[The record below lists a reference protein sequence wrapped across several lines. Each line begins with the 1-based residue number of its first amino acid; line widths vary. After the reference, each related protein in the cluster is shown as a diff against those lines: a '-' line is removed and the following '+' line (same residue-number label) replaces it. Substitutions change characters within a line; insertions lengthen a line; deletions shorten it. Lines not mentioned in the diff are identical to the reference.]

1 MARSAPAIVI
11 LGQGSLATAR
21 KLQQLYPDALIH
33 GLAERVEGADRPYQE
48 FGATLRQLYQQ
59 DTPIIALCA
68 AGIVIRTLAPL
79 LLEKGAEPPVL
90 AVAEDGSAVV
100 PLLGGLGGVNVMA
113 REIAA
118 GLGVAAAITT
128 SGELRFGTCLLNP
141 PSGYALG
148 DLELGKRFVSDLLGG
163 ESVRIEGAA
172 PWLAEARLPQD
183 QQARLTI
190 RVGSAEREPA
200 ANELLIYP
208 RSVLIA
214 CNGKITGA
222 DALRDALHQKKI
234 AVQSVACLL
243 AADCDMASPVLRKAA
258 AELGV
263 PLRFAPTA
271 SSVAELAQQAVP
283 QLLPPLSLGEDI
295 AIAVASQPLDPQQIG
310 RPRGR
315 LAVIGLG
322 PGAAELMVPAVKAE
336 LARAND
342 ILGYETYVR
351 MAGPFRADQVMHCTD
366 NREEMQRARHAFE
379 LAAQGR
385 SVVVVSSGDP
395 GVFAMAAAVLEAL
408 HESSEPSWHQV
419 ELEIL
424 PGVSASL
431 ATAAQAG
438 APLGHDFCVLSL
450 SDNLKPWA
458 IIEKRL
464 DLASQADLALAFYN
478 PISRS
483 RPWQLGRA
491 LEIVRQH
498 RIADTPVVLGRDIGR
513 PGQTLRVTTLGA
525 LTPEQVDMRTMVLV
539 GSSTTCVFPRAG
551 GGSGCIRRG
560 GIRSAGLGAGFCRS
574 EACPRWRW

>member
-1 MARSAPAIVI
+1 MTRPAPAIVI
-11 LGQGSLATAR
+11 LGNGSLATAR
-21 KLQQLYPDALIH
+21 KIQQVYPGALIH
-33 GLAERVEGADRPYQE
+33 GLAERVDGADRVYHE
-48 FGATLRQLYQQ
+48 FGATLRELYQQ

-100 PLLGGLGGVNVMA
+100 PLLGGLGGVNVLA
-113 REIAA
+113 REIA
-118 GLGVAAAITT
+118 VALDVAPAITT

-141 PSGYALG
+141 PSGYVLG
-148 DLELGKRFVSDLLGG
+148 DLELGKRFVSDLLAG
-163 ESVRIEGAA
+163 ETLRIEGSA
-172 PWLAEARLPQD
+172 PWLGQAQLPENP
-183 QQARLTI
+183 QARLAVH
-190 RVGSAEREPA
+190 VGHAERTPA

-208 RSVLIA
+208 RNVLVA
-214 CNGKITGA
+214 VSA
-222 DALRDALHQKKI
+222 DVGNLPSAVREVLHQAKI

-243 AADCDMASPVLRKAA
+243 AADGDMASAALREAA
-258 AELGV
+258 LELGV
-263 PLRFAPTA
+263 PLRFANDVG
-271 SSVAELAQQAVP
+271 SVSELARTAIDQPVSNFGDEQVAVV
-283 QLLPPLSLGEDI
+283 
-295 AIAVASQPLDPQQIG
+295 VAAQPLDPMSIG
-310 RPRGR
+310 RSRGR

-342 ILGYETYVR
+342 VLGYETYVR

-408 HESSEPSWHQV
+408 HESSDAAWHNV
-419 ELEIL
+419 DLEIL

-450 SDNLKPWA
+450 SDNLKPWG

-464 DLASQADLALAFYN
+464 DLAAQADLALAFYN

-483 RPWQLGRA
+483 RPWQLGQA
-491 LEIVRQH
+491 LEIVARH
-498 RIADTPVVLGRDIGR
+498 RTPDTPVVLGRDIGR
-513 PGQTLRVTTLGA
+513 PGQTLRVTTLGL
-525 LTPEQVDMRTMVLV
+525 LTPDQVDMRTMVLV
-539 GSSTTCVFPRAG
+539 GSSTTRVIPRPDG
-551 GGSGCIRRG
+551 RVWVYTP
-560 GIRSAGLGAGFCRS
+560 RSYGDKLV
-574 EACPRWRW
+574 PVQ

>member
-1 MARSAPAIVI
+1 MTPAIVI

-21 KLQQLYPDALIH
+21 SIQQVYPGALIH
-33 GLAERVEGADRPYQE
+33 GLAGRVEGADQAYSE
-48 FGATLRQLYQQ
+48 FGATVRQLYQQ
-59 DTPIIALCA
+59 GTPIIALCA
-68 AGIVIRTLAPL
+68 AGIVIRTLAAL
-79 LLEKGAEPPVL
+79 LLEKGEEPAVL

-100 PLLGGLGGVNVMA
+100 PLLGGLGGVNIMA

-118 GLGVAAAITT
+118 ALGVAAAITT

-141 PSGYALG
+141 PQGYQLA
-148 DLELGKRFVSDLLGG
+148 DLELGKRFVSDLLAG
-163 ESVRIEGAA
+163 EQVRIEGAA
-172 PWLAEARLPQD
+172 PWLEQANLPQD
-183 QQARLTI
+183 QQARLSI
-190 RVGSAEREPA
+190 HVGSAERVPA

-208 RSVLIA
+208 KNTWVTCRPGVGLA
-214 CNGKITGA
+214 A
-222 DALRDALHQKKI
+222 RVRQALQQDGI
-234 AVQSVACLL
+234 AVQSLACLL
-243 AADCDMASPVLRKAA
+243 ADDADMASGELHEAA
-258 AELGV
+258 LELGV
-263 PLRFAPTA
+263 PLRFTA
-271 SSVAELAQQAVP
+271 LAAGPDIVIHSAAGPVELAQ
-283 QLLPPLSLGEDI
+283 L
-295 AIAVASQPLDPQQIG
+295 G

-336 LARAND
+336 LARCSD
-342 ILGYETYVR
+342 VLGYETYVR
-351 MAGPFRADQVMHCTD
+351 MAGPFRADQVQHCTD

-408 HESSEPSWHQV
+408 HESSDPAWQRV

-438 APLGHDFCVLSL
+438 APLGHDFCVMSL
-450 SDNLKPWA
+450 SDNLKPWS

-464 DLASQADLALAFYN
+464 DLACQADLALAFYN

-491 LEIVRQH
+491 LEIVAQH
-498 RIADTPVVLGRDIGR
+498 RLAATPVVLGRDIGR
-513 PGQTLRVTTLGA
+513 PGQTLRTSTLGQ
-525 LTPEQVDMRTMVLV
+525 LTPDQVDMRTMVLI
-539 GSSTTCVFPRAG
+539 GSSTTCAFPRVG
-551 GGSGCIRRG
+551 GG
-560 GIRSAGLGAGFCRS
+560 
-574 EACPRWRW
+574 EWVYTPRWYGEKPAS

>member
-1 MARSAPAIVI
+1 MTPAIVI

-21 KLQQLYPDALIH
+21 KLQQVYPGALIH
-33 GLAERVEGADRPYQE
+33 GLATRVEGADRTYSE

-59 DTPIIALCA
+59 GTPLIALCA

-79 LLEKGAEPPVL
+79 LLEKGEEPAVL

-100 PLLGGLGGVNVMA
+100 PLLGGLGGVNLMA
-113 REIAA
+113 RDIGAA
-118 GLGVAAAITT
+118 LGVSAAITT

-141 PSGYALG
+141 PAGYQLA
-148 DLELGKRFVSDLLGG
+148 DIELGKRFVSDLLAG
-163 ESVRIEGAA
+163 ESVRIEGTA
-172 PWLAEARLPQD
+172 PWLEEANLPQD
-183 QQARLTI
+183 QQARLAI
-190 RVGSAEREPA
+190 HVGSAERTPT

-208 RSVLIA
+208 QNVYVTCRP
-214 CNGKITGA
+214 GA
-222 DALRDALHQKKI
+222 QLAERVRTALQEAGV
-234 AVQSVACLL
+234 AVQSLACLL
-243 AADCDMASPVLRKAA
+243 ASDLQMADASLHEAA
-258 AELGV
+258 SALGV
-263 PLRFAPTA
+263 PLRFAALTPVADISIT
-271 SSVAELAQQAVP
+271 VAE
-283 QLLPPLSLGEDI
+283 
-295 AIAVASQPLDPQQIG
+295 QPLDLSQVG

-336 LARAND
+336 LARCTD
-342 ILGYETYVR
+342 VLGYETYVR
-351 MAGPFRADQVMHCTD
+351 MAGPFRDDQVQHCTD

-395 GVFAMAAAVLEAL
+395 GVFAMAAAVIEAL
-408 HESSEPSWHQV
+408 HESSEPAWHQV
-419 ELEIL
+419 DLEIL

-438 APLGHDFCVLSL
+438 APLGHDFCVMSL
-450 SDNLKPWA
+450 SDNLKPWS

-491 LEIVRQH
+491 LEIVALH
-498 RIADTPVVLGRDIGR
+498 RTPQTPVVLGRDIGR
-513 PGQTLRVTTLGA
+513 PGQTLRVTTLGQ
-525 LTPEQVDMRTMVLV
+525 LTPEQVDMRTMVLI

-551 GGSGCIRRG
+551 GG
-560 GIRSAGLGAGFCRS
+560 
-574 EACPRWRW
+574 EWVYTPRWYGNKPNS

>member
-1 MARSAPAIVI
+1 MCPAIVI

-21 KLQQLYPDALIH
+21 KIQQVYPGALIH
-33 GLAERVEGADRPYQE
+33 GLAGRVEGADHTYSE

-59 DTPIIALCA
+59 GTPLIALCA

-79 LLEKGAEPPVL
+79 LLEKGEEPAVL

-113 REIAA
+113 RDIAA
-118 GLGVAAAITT
+118 ALGVAAAITT

-141 PSGYALG
+141 PAGYQLA
-148 DLELGKRFVSDLLGG
+148 DLELGKRFVSDLLAG

-172 PWLAEARLPQD
+172 PWLDQANLPQD
-183 QQARLTI
+183 QHARLAI
-190 RVGSAEREPA
+190 HVGSAARVPA
-200 ANELLIYP
+200 DNELLIYP
-208 RSVLIA
+208 KTV
-214 CNGKITGA
+214 CVTCKPGA
-222 DALRDALHQKKI
+222 QLAERVRAALHHAGI
-234 AVQSVACLL
+234 AVQSLACLL
-243 AADCDMASPVLRKAA
+243 ASATQMADASLPDAA
-258 AELGV
+258 LELGV
-263 PLRFAPTA
+263 PLRFADVEQDA
-271 SSVAELAQQAVP
+271 DIVISVAE
-283 QLLPPLSLGEDI
+283 
-295 AIAVASQPLDPQQIG
+295 QPLDLSLVG

-336 LARAND
+336 LARCTD
-342 ILGYETYVR
+342 VLGYETYVR
-351 MAGPFRADQVMHCTD
+351 MAGPFRNDQVQHCTD

-395 GVFAMAAAVLEAL
+395 GVFAMAAAVIEAL
-408 HESSEPSWHQV
+408 HESSDPAWHQV
-419 ELEIL
+419 DLEIL

-438 APLGHDFCVLSL
+438 APLGHDFCVMSL
-450 SDNLKPWA
+450 SDNLKPWS

-491 LEIVRQH
+491 LEIVALH
-498 RIADTPVVLGRDIGR
+498 RTPQTPVVLGRDIGR
-513 PGQTLRVTTLGA
+513 PGQTLRVTTLGQ
-525 LTPEQVDMRTMVLV
+525 LTPEQVDMRTMVLI
-539 GSSTTCVFPRAG
+539 GSSTTCVFARAG
-551 GGSGCIRRG
+551 GG
-560 GIRSAGLGAGFCRS
+560 
-574 EACPRWRW
+574 EWVYTPRWYGEKPAG

>member
-1 MARSAPAIVI
+1 MSPAIVI

-21 KLQQLYPDALIH
+21 KIQQVYPGALIH
-33 GLAERVEGADRPYQE
+33 GLAGRVEGADQTYSE
-48 FGATLRQLYQQ
+48 FGATLRQLYQHG
-59 DTPIIALCA
+59 TPLIALCA

-79 LLEKGAEPPVL
+79 LLEKGEEPAVL

-113 REIAA
+113 RDIAA
-118 GLGVAAAITT
+118 ALDVAAAITT

-141 PSGYALG
+141 PKGYELA
-148 DLELGKRFVSDLLGG
+148 DLELGKRFVSDLLAG

-172 PWLAEARLPQD
+172 PWLDQANLPQD
-183 QQARLTI
+183 QQARLAI
-190 RVGSAEREPA
+190 HVGSAERVPA

-208 RSVLIA
+208 KNVSVT
-214 CNGKITGA
+214 CQPGA
-222 DALRDALHQKKI
+222 QLAQRVRTALHEAGI
-234 AVQSVACLL
+234 AVQSLACLL
-243 AADCDMASPVLRKAA
+243 ASDTQMAEASLHEAA
-258 AELGV
+258 LELGV
-263 PLRFAPTA
+263 PLRFVSA
-271 SSVAELAQQAVP
+271 SQEADIVIDVAE
-283 QLLPPLSLGEDI
+283 
-295 AIAVASQPLDPQQIG
+295 QPLDLSRVG
-310 RPRGR
+310 RLRGR

-336 LARAND
+336 LARCTD
-342 ILGYETYVR
+342 VLGYETYVR
-351 MAGPFRADQVMHCTD
+351 MAGPFRDDQVQHCTD

-395 GVFAMAAAVLEAL
+395 GVFAMAAAVIEAL
-408 HESSEPSWHQV
+408 HASSDPAWHQV
-419 ELEIL
+419 DLQIL

-438 APLGHDFCVLSL
+438 APLGHDFCVMSL
-450 SDNLKPWA
+450 SDNLKPWS

-491 LEIVRQH
+491 LEIVARH
-498 RIADTPVVLGRDIGR
+498 RTPQTPVVLGRDIGR
-513 PGQTLRVTTLGA
+513 PGQTLRVTTLGQ
-525 LTPEQVDMRTMVLV
+525 LTPEQVDMRTMVLI
-539 GSSTTCVFPRAG
+539 GSSTTCTFPRAG
-551 GGSGCIRRG
+551 GG
-560 GIRSAGLGAGFCRS
+560 
-574 EACPRWRW
+574 EWVYTPRWYGEKPAS

>member
-1 MARSAPAIVI
+1 MTRPVPAIVI
-11 LGQGSLATAR
+11 LGNGSLATAR
-21 KLQQLYPDALIH
+21 KIQQVYPGALIH
-33 GLAERVEGADRPYQE
+33 GLAERVESADRVYHE
-48 FGATLRQLYQQ
+48 FGATLRELYQQ
-59 DTPIIALCA
+59 NTPIIALCA

-113 REIAA
+113 REMAA
-118 GLGVAAAITT
+118 ALDVAAAITT

-148 DLELGKRFVSDLLGG
+148 DLELGKRFVSDLLAG
-163 ESVRIEGAA
+163 ETVRIEGSA
-172 PWLAEARLPQD
+172 PWLAQAQLPEDPKARL
-183 QQARLTI
+183 AVH
-190 RVGSAEREPA
+190 VGHAERSPV

-208 RSVLIA
+208 RNVLVA
-214 CNGKITGA
+214 VSASTAGLPSA
-222 DALRDALHQKKI
+222 VREALHQAKI

-243 AADCDMASPVLRKAA
+243 AADSDMSSAALREAA
-258 AELGV
+258 LELGV
-263 PLRFAPTA
+263 PLRFGNDVGAV
-271 SSVAELAQQAVP
+271 SELARNALGQSVKIFGDE
-283 QLLPPLSLGEDI
+283 SL
-295 AIAVASQPLDPQQIG
+295 AIAVAEQPLDPLSIG

-342 ILGYETYVR
+342 VLGYETYVR
-351 MAGPFRADQVMHCTD
+351 MAGPFRADQIMHCTD

-408 HESSEPSWHQV
+408 HESSDAAWHNV
-419 ELEIL
+419 DLEIL

-450 SDNLKPWA
+450 SDNLKPWE

-491 LEIVRQH
+491 LEIVARYRTPQ
-498 RIADTPVVLGRDIGR
+498 TPVVLGRDIGR
-513 PGQTLRVTTLGA
+513 PGQTLRVTTLGQ
-525 LTPEQVDMRTMVLV
+525 LTPDQVDMRTMVLV
-539 GSSTTCVFPRAG
+539 GSSTTCVFSRVG
-551 GGSGCIRRG
+551 GGDWVYT
-560 GIRSAGLGAGFCRS
+560 
-574 EACPRWRW
+574 PRWYAEKPAT

>member
-1 MARSAPAIVI
+1 MTPAIVI
-11 LGQGSLATAR
+11 LGQGSLTTAR
-21 KLQQLYPDALIH
+21 KLQQVYPGALIH
-33 GLAERVEGADRPYQE
+33 GLATRVEGADRTYSE

-59 DTPIIALCA
+59 GTPLIALCA

-79 LLEKGAEPPVL
+79 LLEKGEEPAVL

-100 PLLGGLGGVNVMA
+100 PLLGGLGGVNLMA
-113 REIAA
+113 RDIGAA
-118 GLGVAAAITT
+118 LGVSAAITT

-141 PSGYALG
+141 PAGYQLA
-148 DLELGKRFVSDLLGG
+148 DIELGKRFVSDLLAG
-163 ESVRIEGAA
+163 ESVRIEGTA
-172 PWLAEARLPQD
+172 PWLEEANLPQD
-183 QQARLTI
+183 QQARLAI
-190 RVGSAEREPA
+190 HVGSAERTPT

-208 RSVLIA
+208 QNVYVTCRP
-214 CNGKITGA
+214 GA
-222 DALRDALHQKKI
+222 QLAERVRTALQEAGV
-234 AVQSVACLL
+234 AVQSLACLL
-243 AADCDMASPVLRKAA
+243 ASDLQMADASLHEAA
-258 AELGV
+258 SALGV
-263 PLRFAPTA
+263 PLRFAALTPVADISIT
-271 SSVAELAQQAVP
+271 VAE
-283 QLLPPLSLGEDI
+283 
-295 AIAVASQPLDPQQIG
+295 QPLDLSQVG

-336 LARAND
+336 LARCTD
-342 ILGYETYVR
+342 VLGYETYVR
-351 MAGPFRADQVMHCTD
+351 MAGPFRDDQVQHCTD

-395 GVFAMAAAVLEAL
+395 GVFAMAAAVIEAL
-408 HESSEPSWHQV
+408 HESSEPAWHQV
-419 ELEIL
+419 DLEIL

-438 APLGHDFCVLSL
+438 APLGHDFCVMSL
-450 SDNLKPWA
+450 SDNLKPWS

-491 LEIVRQH
+491 LEIVALH
-498 RIADTPVVLGRDIGR
+498 RTPQTPVVLGRDIGR
-513 PGQTLRVTTLGA
+513 PGQTLRVTTLGQ
-525 LTPEQVDMRTMVLV
+525 LTPEQVDMRTMVLI

-551 GGSGCIRRG
+551 GG
-560 GIRSAGLGAGFCRS
+560 
-574 EACPRWRW
+574 EWVYTPRWYGNKPNS

>member
-1 MARSAPAIVI
+1 MSRPVPAIVI
-11 LGQGSLATAR
+11 LGNGSLATAR
-21 KLQQLYPDALIH
+21 KIAQVYPGALIH
-33 GLAERVEGADRPYQE
+33 GLAERVEGADRVYHE
-48 FGATLRQLYQQ
+48 FGATLREFYQQ
-59 DTPIIALCA
+59 DIPIIALCA

-118 GLGVAAAITT
+118 GLDVSAAITT

-141 PSGYALG
+141 PSGYTLG
-148 DLELGKRFVSDLLGG
+148 DLELGKRFVSDLLAGQP
-163 ESVRIEGAA
+163 VRIEGAA
-172 PWLAEARLPQD
+172 PWLAQAQLPEDPEAALS
-183 QQARLTI
+183 I
-190 RVGSAEREPA
+190 HIGSAERAPA
-200 ANELLIYP
+200 ANELMIYP
-208 RSVLIA
+208 RSVLVA
-214 CNGKITGA
+214 VSGEITQVPSA
-222 DALRDALHQKKI
+222 IRTALRQANI
-234 AVQSVACLL
+234 AVQSLACLL
-243 AADCDMASPVLRKAA
+243 ASEQQMANPALREAA
-258 AELGV
+258 LELGV
-263 PLRFAPTA
+263 SLRFA
-271 SSVAELAQQAVP
+271 SVGGDANELARHALPDAAIVSQGNGLAVA
-283 QLLPPLSLGEDI
+283 L
-295 AIAVASQPLDPQQIG
+295 ASQPLDVAQIG
-310 RPRGR
+310 RARGR

-342 ILGYETYVR
+342 VLGYETYVR
-351 MAGPFRADQVMHCTD
+351 MAGPFRDDQVLHCTD

-408 HESSEPSWHQV
+408 HESSEPSWHSV
-419 ELEIL
+419 DLEIL

-438 APLGHDFCVLSL
+438 APLGHDFCVMSL

-491 LEIVRQH
+491 LEIVAQH
-498 RIADTPVVLGRDIGR
+498 RTAETPVVLGRDIGR
-513 PGQTLRVTTLGA
+513 PGQTLRVITLGQ
-525 LTPEQVDMRTMVLV
+525 LTPDQVDMRTMVLI
-539 GSSTTCVFPRAG
+539 GSSTTCTFPRAEG
-551 GGSGCIRRG
+551 GQWVYT
-560 GIRSAGLGAGFCRS
+560 
-574 EACPRWRW
+574 PRWYGDKPAG

>member
-1 MARSAPAIVI
+1 MSRPAPAIVI
-11 LGQGSLATAR
+11 LGNGSLATAR
-21 KLQQLYPDALIH
+21 RIQHLYPQALIY
-33 GLAERVEGADRPYQE
+33 GLAGRVEAPDCTYSD
-48 FGATLRQLYQQ
+48 FGATLRQLYQH

-79 LLEKGAEPPVL
+79 LMEKGAEPPVL
-90 AVAEDGSAVV
+90 AVAEDASAVV
-100 PLLGGLGGVNVMA
+100 PLLGGLGGVNDMA
-113 REIAA
+113 RAIAA
-118 GLGVAAAITT
+118 SLQVAAAITT

-148 DLELGKRFVSDLLGG
+148 DLETGKRFVSDLLAG
-163 ESVRIEGAA
+163 ESVRIEGDA
-172 PWLAEARLPQD
+172 PWLAGAQLPENP
-183 QQARLTI
+183 QARLAI
-190 RVGSAEREPA
+190 HVSSAEREPA

-208 RSVLIA
+208 RNVVARIA
-214 CNGKITGA
+214 AVVPAQAIREALHDMQLAWQSLACIVA
-222 DALRDALHQKKI
+222 DDAL
-234 AVQSVACLL
+234 
-243 AADCDMASPVLRKAA
+243 MASPQLHEAA

-263 PLRFAPTA
+263 PLRFVSAGEQVLPVVWHESGNGLLLGVAPA
-271 SSVAELAQQAVP
+271 
-283 QLLPPLSLGEDI
+283 
-295 AIAVASQPLDPQQIG
+295 PLDPQLIG

-342 ILGYETYVR
+342 VLGYETYVR
-351 MAGPFRADQVMHCTD
+351 MAGPFRDDQVLHCTD

-408 HESSEPSWHQV
+408 HESGDAQWHSV
-419 ELEIL
+419 DLEIL

-438 APLGHDFCVLSL
+438 APLGHDFCVMSL
-450 SDNLKPWA
+450 SDNLKPWS

-464 DLASQADLALAFYN
+464 DLAGEADLALAFYN

-483 RPWQLGRA
+483 RPWQLGVA
-491 LEIVRQH
+491 LEIVARH
-498 RIADTPVVLGRDIGR
+498 RSAETPVVLGRDIGR
-513 PGQTLRVTTLGA
+513 PGQTLRATTLGA
-525 LTPEQVDMRTMVLV
+525 LTPDQVDMRTMVLI
-539 GSSTTCVFPRAG
+539 GSSTTCTFPRADG
-551 GGSGCIRRG
+551 G
-560 GIRSAGLGAGFCRS
+560 
-574 EACPRWRW
+574 EWVYTPRWYGEKP

>member
-1 MARSAPAIVI
+1 MSASTFNGGSPKAPAIVI
-11 LGQGSLATAR
+11 LGKGALETAR
-21 KLQQLYPDALIH
+21 RIQRLYPDALIY
-33 GLAERVEGADRPYQE
+33 GLSERVEGADRSYNE

-118 GLGVAAAITT
+118 GLEVAPAITT

-148 DLELGKRFVSDLLGG
+148 DLELGKRFVSDLLAG

-172 PWLAEARLPQD
+172 PWLDQAQLPEDDGAQL
-183 QQARLTI
+183 AI
-190 RVGSAEREPA
+190 HVGNAEREPSPH
-200 ANELLIYP
+200 ELLIYP
-208 RSVLIA
+208 RNVLVAVDASVPELA
-214 CNGKITGA
+214 SA
-222 DALRDALHQKKI
+222 VRAALHDARI
-234 AVQSVACLL
+234 AIQSLACLVVSET
-243 AADCDMASPVLRKAA
+243 DMANPGLHAA
-258 AELGV
+258 AAQLNV
-263 PLRFAPTA
+263 PLRFVDA
-271 SSVAELAQQAVP
+271 SPDVAELAQRALP
-283 QLLPPLSLGEDI
+283 QLPPPIIDVAGI
-295 AIAVASQPLDPQQIG
+295 AIVVAPQPLDVDQIG
-310 RPRGR
+310 RGRGR

-322 PGAAELMVPAVKAE
+322 PGARDYMIPVVKAE
-336 LARAND
+336 LERAND
-342 ILGYETYVR
+342 VLGYETYVR
-351 MAGPFRADQVMHCTD
+351 MAGPFRPDQVLHCTD

-408 HESSEPSWHQV
+408 HESENATWHAV

-438 APLGHDFCVLSL
+438 APLGHDFCVMSL
-450 SDNLKPWA
+450 SDNLKPWD

-464 DLASQADLALAFYN
+464 DLACQADLALAFYN

-491 LEIVRQH
+491 LEIVRLH
-498 RIADTPVVLGRDIGR
+498 RKPETVVTLGRDIGR
-513 PGQTLRVTTLGA
+513 PGQSLRVLTLGE
-525 LTPEQVDMRTMVLV
+525 LNPEQVDMRTMVLI
-539 GSSTTCVFPRAG
+539 GSSLTCSFARADG
-551 GGSGCIRRG
+551 R
-560 GIRSAGLGAGFCRS
+560 AWVYT
-574 EACPRWRW
+574 PRWYGAKPTA

>member
-1 MARSAPAIVI
+1 MSRPAPAIVI
-11 LGQGSLATAR
+11 LGNGSLATAR
-21 KLQQLYPDALIH
+21 RIQRLYPQAVIH
-33 GLAERVEGADRPYQE
+33 GLVDRVDGADRTYSD
-48 FGATLRQLYQQ
+48 FGANLRQLYQQ

-90 AVAEDGSAVV
+90 AVAEDASAVV
-100 PLLGGLGGVNVMA
+100 PLLGGLGGVNDLA
-113 REIAA
+113 RTLAA
-118 GLGVAAAITT
+118 GLGVAPAITT

-148 DLELGKRFVSDLLGG
+148 DLELGKRFVSDLLAG
-163 ESVRIEGAA
+163 ESVRIEGEA
-172 PWLAEARLPQD
+172 PWLAQAQLPED
-183 QQARLTI
+183 QQARLAI
-190 RVGSAEREPA
+190 HVGHAEREPT

-208 RSVLIA
+208 RSVLLKVTQEVSA
-214 CNGKITGA
+214 QV
-222 DALRDALHQKKI
+222 LRNALHEAQL
-234 AVQSVACLL
+234 AWQSLACVVADERL
-243 AADCDMASPVLRKAA
+243 MASAGLREAA
-258 AELGV
+258 SELAV
-263 PLRFAPTA
+263 PLRFVSADEPV
-271 SSVAELAQQAVP
+271 VAAAWRELANGV
-283 QLLPPLSLGEDI
+283 SVG
-295 AIAVASQPLDPQQIG
+295 VADAPLDPQHIG
-310 RPRGR
+310 RARGR

-342 ILGYETYVR
+342 VLGYETYVR
-351 MAGPFRADQVMHCTD
+351 MAGPFRADQVLHCTD

-408 HESSEPSWHQV
+408 HESTDPQWHSV
-419 ELEIL
+419 DLEIL

-438 APLGHDFCVLSL
+438 APLGHDFCVMSL
-450 SDNLKPWA
+450 SDNLKPWS

-483 RPWQLGRA
+483 RPWQLGVA
-491 LEIVRQH
+491 LEIVARH
-498 RIADTPVVLGRDIGR
+498 RTPHTPVVLGRDIGR
-513 PGQTLRVTTLGA
+513 PGQTLRVTTLGE
-525 LTPEQVDMRTMVLV
+525 LTPEQVDMRTMVIV
-539 GSSTTCVFPRAG
+539 GSSTTCTFPRADG
-551 GGSGCIRRG
+551 R
-560 GIRSAGLGAGFCRS
+560 
-574 EACPRWRW
+574 EWVYTPRWYGEKP